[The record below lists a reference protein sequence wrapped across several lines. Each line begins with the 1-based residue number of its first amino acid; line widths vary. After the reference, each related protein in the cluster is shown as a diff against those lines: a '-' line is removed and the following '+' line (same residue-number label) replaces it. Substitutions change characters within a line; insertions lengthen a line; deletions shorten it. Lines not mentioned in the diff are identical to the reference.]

1 MKLAH
6 ITIQSA
12 DLEASVEF
20 YSKCAGLKIVR
31 DMRDRPS
38 NRIVFMGDDEEGT
51 LVELIDAE
59 KPYKGSGVSMGFE
72 VEDVEACRQW
82 FVSEGY
88 EPTAIRWLGEGRGFF
103 FVADPSGFSVQFITK
118 Q

>member
-20 YSKCAGLKIVR
+20 YSRCAGLRVIR
-31 DMRDRPS
+31 DMRDRPE
-38 NRIVFMGDDEEGT
+38 NRIVFMGESDEST
-51 LVELIDAE
+51 LVELIDAQ

-72 VEDVEACRQW
+72 VDDVASSREW

-88 EPTAIRWLGEGRGFF
+88 KPTEIRWIGEGRGFF
-103 FVADPSGFSVQFITK
+103 FVPDPSGFSVQFISK
-118 Q
+118 

>member
-20 YSKCAGLKIVR
+20 YSRCAGLRVIR
-31 DMRDRPS
+31 DMRDRPE
-38 NRIVFMGDDEEGT
+38 NRIVF
-51 LVELIDAE
+51 IDAQ

-72 VEDVEACRQW
+72 VDDVAASREW

-88 EPTAIRWLGEGRGFF
+88 KPTEIRWIGEGRGFF
-103 FVADPSGFSVQFITK
+103 FVPDPSGFSVQFISK
-118 Q
+118 